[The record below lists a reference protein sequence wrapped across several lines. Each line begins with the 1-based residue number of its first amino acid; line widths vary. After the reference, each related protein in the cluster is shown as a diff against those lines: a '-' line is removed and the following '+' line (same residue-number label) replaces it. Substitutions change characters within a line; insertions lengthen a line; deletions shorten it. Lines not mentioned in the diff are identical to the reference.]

1 MINNVVL
8 VGRLATD
15 PEMKYAQS
23 GTEIT
28 TFRIAVSRPPREN
41 QQQDTDFLNVVCFG
55 NVAQNVA
62 NYLDKGSLVGIEGR
76 IQTRSYDQD
85 GRRQWWTE
93 INARNIQFLES
104 RQEAERRRAQEG
116 RTGPPEQT
124 AGAPQGGQTYGGSAG
139 GQQPQQKQQGQ
150 QNQSQE
156 TPPPPAEFDDM
167 DENNDPFGDV

>member
-15 PEMKYAQS
+15 PEMKYSQS

-62 NYLDKGSLVGIEGR
+62 SYLDKGSLVGIQGR
-76 IQTRSYDQD
+76 IQTRSYEQD

-93 INARNIQFLES
+93 INARNVQFLES

-116 RTGPPEQT
+116 QTGPPGQS
-124 AGAPQGGQTYGGSAG
+124 GASGQSGPPQGGQTYGAPAG
-139 GQQPQQKQQGQ
+139 GQQSQQGQ
-150 QNQSQE
+150 QGQQ
-156 TPPPPAEFDDM
+156 
-167 DENNDPFGDV
+167 GQQ